1 MTPMTVQNIV
11 KWMLD
16 NRAKVLRYTY
26 FLQVFVGM
34 FLMLFGYY
42 AGRGHFD
49 LIRGGARA
57 AGKIVDYKEER
68 FARTGTGQSPFN
80 TAFMPIVEFPAGDRV
95 IRFQDWVGS
104 SVAAELNNTVTV
116 LYDPADPSAAM
127 IDRRV
132 WNWLPWAPVFAVG
145 FFLTLIGIK
154 NLTK

>member
-1 MTPMTVQNIV
+1 MTVQNIV

-42 AGRGHFD
+42 TGRVHFD
-49 LIRGGARA
+49 LIRGGART

-68 FARTGTGQSPFN
+68 FARTGTDQSPFN

-95 IRFQDWVGS
+95 IRFQDWMGS

-145 FFLTLIGIK
+145 FFLTVIGIK
-154 NLTK
+154 NLSR

>member
-1 MTPMTVQNIV
+1 MTVQNIV

-42 AGRGHFD
+42 TGRVRFD

-68 FARTGTGQSPFN
+68 FARTGTDQSPFN

-95 IRFQDWVGS
+95 IRFQDWMGS

-145 FFLTLIGIK
+145 FFLTVIGIK
-154 NLTK
+154 NLSK